1 MTNKTAFFP
10 RVVRLVQKIE
20 DTILISLLLTMITL
34 AVLQIFLRNFF
45 DSGIIWGDSLVRV
58 LVLWIGL
65 IGAMV
70 ASRTD
75 NHISI
80 DILSRYLP
88 TRIKR
93 YSSLVTHVFTVVV
106 TALMAWFSLNFVR
119 MEMGENLIAF
129 ANVPAWV
136 CESIIPIAF
145 AVISLRYALFS
156 IQLFVQL
163 VTQKQAVKKS

>member
-1 MTNKTAFFP
+1 MTNKSGVLGPITL
-10 RVVRLVQKIE
+10 LVQKVE
-20 DTILISLLLTMITL
+20 DSILISLLLIMITM

-88 TRIKR
+88 PRIKR
-93 YSSLVTHVFTVVV
+93 FTTLAVHVFTAVV
-106 TALMAWFSLNFVR
+106 TAVMAWVSLDFVK
-119 MEMGENLIAF
+119 MEMEDKMIAF

-145 AVISLRYALFS
+145 LVISIRYTLFS
-156 IQLFVQL
+156 INLFVQL
-163 VTQKQAVKKS
+163 VPKKQAAAKP

>member
-1 MTNKTAFFP
+1 MTNKTGFFQNL
-10 RVVRLVQKIE
+10 VTLVQRIE
-20 DTILISLLLTMITL
+20 DYILVSLLLVMITM
-34 AVLQIFLRNFF
+34 AVFQIFLRNFF
-45 DSGIIWGDSLVRV
+45 DSGIVWGDSLVRV

-88 TRIKR
+88 SQIKR
-93 YSSLVTHVFTVVV
+93 FTTLFTHLFTTVV
-106 TALMAWFSLNFVR
+106 TALMAWFSLSFVQ
-119 MEMGENLIAF
+119 MEMNDKLIAF

-136 CESIIPIAF
+136 CEVIIPIAF
-145 AVISLRYALFS
+145 MVICIRYTLFS
-156 IQLFVQL
+156 INSLVQL
-163 VTQKQAVKKS
+163 LPKKP

>member
-1 MTNKTAFFP
+1 M
-10 RVVRLVQKIE
+10 VSLVQKVE
-20 DTILISLLLTMITL
+20 DYILIGLLRIMITM

-45 DSGIIWGDSLVRV
+45 DSGIVWGDSLVRV

-65 IGAMV
+65 VGAMI

-88 TRIKR
+88 SEIKR
-93 YSSLVTHVFTVVV
+93 FSSLATHVFTTVV
-106 TALMAWFSLNFVR
+106 TALMAWFSLEFVK
-119 MEMGENLIAF
+119 MEMEVSLKAF

-145 AVISLRYALFS
+145 GVISIRYALFS
-156 IQLFVQL
+156 IKAFVQL
-163 VTQKQAVKKS
+163 VSKKPGGKKP

>member
-1 MTNKTAFFP
+1 MTNKSGFFHTM
-10 RVVRLVQKIE
+10 VSLLQKIE
-20 DTILISLLLTMITL
+20 DSILVSLLLVMITM

-65 IGAMV
+65 LGAMV

-88 TRIKR
+88 SRIKR
-93 YSSLVTHVFTVVV
+93 FTTLTIHVFTAIV
-106 TALMAWFSLNFVR
+106 TALMAWFSLKFVK
-119 MEMGENLIAF
+119 MEMGDNLIAF
-129 ANVPAWV
+129 AAVPAWV
-136 CESIIPIAF
+136 CEVIIPIAF
-145 AVISLRYALFS
+145 LVISIRYTLFS
-156 IQLFVQL
+156 INHLARL
-163 VTQKQAVKKS
+163 IHKKP

>member
-1 MTNKTAFFP
+1 MTSKTGLFNS
-10 RVVRLVQKIE
+10 LV
-20 DTILISLLLTMITL
+20 LLLQKLEDSILVGLLLIMITM

-45 DSGIIWGDSLVRV
+45 DSGIVWGDSLVRV

-65 IGAMV
+65 MGAMI

-88 TRIKR
+88 AQIKKITT
-93 YSSLVTHVFTVVV
+93 LATHLFTAVV
-106 TALMAWFSLNFVR
+106 TALMAWFSLSFVR
-119 MEMGENLIAF
+119 MEKIDNFIAF

-136 CESIIPIAF
+136 CELIIPIAF
-145 AVISLRYALFS
+145 MVICIRYTLFS
-156 IQLFVQL
+156 INSLTRL
-163 VTQKQAVKKS
+163 IPRKP